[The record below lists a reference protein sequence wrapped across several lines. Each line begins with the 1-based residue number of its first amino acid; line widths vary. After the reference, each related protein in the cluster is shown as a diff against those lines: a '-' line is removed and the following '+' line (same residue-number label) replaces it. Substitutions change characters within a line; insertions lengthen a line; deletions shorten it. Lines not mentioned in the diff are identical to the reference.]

1 MAALL
6 VLALAVVATRVWL
19 WPSEC
24 PSAKMF
30 GRPCV
35 ACGVTRDIL
44 LMAKG
49 HRPCH
54 NPCTLLYVAWF
65 WFEVCFR
72 LAGGF
77 LRRPR
82 VFAVVDAAT
91 HVVWFATWLV
101 LVLPYVG

>member
-1 MAALL
+1 MA
-6 VLALAVVATRVWL
+6 
-19 WPSEC
+19 
-24 PSAKMF
+24 F
-30 GRPCV
+30 GRPCI

-54 NPCTLLYVAWF
+54 NPCTVLYVAWYP
-65 WFEVCFR
+65 FEVCFR

-82 VFAVVDAAT
+82 VFAAVDIAVHA
-91 HVVWFATWLV
+91 VLVGTWLA
-101 LVLPYVG
+101 LVWPYVS